1 MNAHVPE
8 AGGERHAAIRPVH
21 RGDRAALLRLVEAT
35 GVFSEDELTIAL
47 ELIDTALDVPDQHDY
62 VINVYDDGSVSGY
75 YCVGPTPATLGTF
88 DLYWIAVSPERHG
101 RGIGSALIRHAE
113 DLLRAQGGRL
123 VMVETSSQ
131 PRYEATRRFYVH
143 AGYAELARIAGY
155 YRPGDDL
162 VIYGKYLS

>member
-1 MNAHVPE
+1 VPDP
-8 AGGERHAAIRPVH
+8 AGAGAIRPL
-21 RGDRAALLRLVEAT
+21 RKEDRPPLLRLIEAT

-47 ELIDTALDVPDQHDY
+47 ELIDAVLERPGLQDY
-62 VINVYDDGSVSGY
+62 LVNVYDDGEVSGY
-75 YCVGPTPATLGTF
+75 YCVGPTPGTLGTF

-101 RGIGSALIRHAE
+101 HGIGSALLRHAE

-123 VMVETSSQ
+123 VIVETSSRPQ
-131 PRYEATRRFYVH
+131 YEPTRRFYVTMR
-143 AGYAELARIAGY
+143 YAELARIPAY